1 MDESLSN
8 ALLMG
13 DGGAPASKQMSK
25 SQKKKAQKKQK
36 KKEEQKEREVA
47 FEIEEVTEEV
57 MKVSL
62 ADEESDKPT
71 KGDTKQPVTSRKKKA
86 SSLQGNPPSSTGQE
100 ISGGTASPDSDRET
114 LKQVRA
120 LRKKLKQIAEL
131 ERKVAS
137 GEIANPEPEQ
147 LTKLARKEELTRQ
160 LEELTASS

>member
-25 SQKKKAQKKQK
+25 SQKKKAQK

-62 ADEESDKPT
+62 ADEESDKPI
-71 KGDTKQPVTSRKKKA
+71 KEDTKQPVTSWKKKG
-86 SSLQGNPPSSTGQE
+86 SSLQKNPPSIGQEE
-100 ISGGTASPDSDRET
+100 ISGGTASPDSERET